1 MFSCKKE
8 NKQKLHKWE
17 EFSTFPVLERKD
29 KGRKRCLL
37 SVRIRRFAGPQIPAG
52 FESTRILSDSRDRAT
67 LWGLQERSG
76 IVLSKKGKHPKARK
90 SENAKRRSFLERK
103 GDHLRRRWWIVDT
116 TLLGYRKACWCS
128 ESIFPQTS
136 YLLTLTYLLMLSADL
151 EIQEGFLPIWAHLII
166 IC

>member
-1 MFSCKKE
+1 MRKYPYIFSIIWGFIIRRM
-8 NKQKLHKWE
+8 QKLHKWE
-17 EFSTFPVLERKD
+17 ACSTFPVLEKKD

-37 SVRIRRFAGPQIPAG
+37 SVRTQEGFAGPQIPAG
-52 FESTRILSDSRDRAT
+52 FESARILSDSRDRAT

-116 TLLGYRKACWCS
+116 TLLGYRKARWCS
-128 ESIFPQTS
+128 ELIFSLTS
-136 YLLTLTYLLMLSADL
+136 YLLSLTCFFVDS
-151 EIQEGFLPIWAHLII
+151 
-166 IC
+166 